1 MPPMTAFVSTEFISE
16 LERTIAGAPARR
28 VPILERVTDLFLAN
42 AGRLDQHHI
51 GVFDDVLVRL
61 LKSVDARALAKL
73 SLVLS
78 DLTLVPRETV
88 CRLARHEE
96 AAVAVPVLLKKA
108 TLADEDIV
116 EIASR

>member
-28 VPILERVTDLFLAN
+28 LPILERVTDLFLAN
-42 AGRLDQHHI
+42 AGRLDQHQI

-78 DLTLVPRETV
+78 DLTSAPRETV

-96 AAVAVPVLLKKA
+96 AAVAVPVP
-108 TLADEDIV
+108 V
-116 EIASR
+116 PSASAGDR